1 MDLAVA
7 YNFGGVS
14 VPAADFIRCSAIH
27 TLAFSDLRIKYPF
40 SRTTSKRSLC
50 CYANAQYATAVLY
63 ANCRSI
69 FRVEEVVCRG
79 KEVCHVE
86 MALCTKW
93 IIMLAFYAQH
103 VKKKREA
110 ELTFGIAGS
119 TVDGNG
125 DICNV
130 CLLCGHRISPS
141 ICLVISR
148 NKKKGYI
155 IADIAKK
162 VFPRVSIEFPKL
174 YAYTQISNRKK
185 L

>member
-1 MDLAVA
+1 ML
-7 YNFGGVS
+7 
-14 VPAADFIRCSAIH
+14 
-27 TLAFSDLRIKYPF
+27 
-40 SRTTSKRSLC
+40 
-50 CYANAQYATAVLY
+50 TAVQFLELRKWF
-63 ANCRSI
+63 AG
-69 FRVEEVVCRG
+69 E

-130 CLLCGHRISPS
+130 CLLYVHRISPS
-141 ICLVISR
+141 IYLVISR
-148 NKKKGYI
+148 NIKKGYI
-155 IADIAKK
+155 MADIAKRIARARLH
-162 VFPRVSIEFPKL
+162 RVS
-174 YAYTQISNRKK
+174 
-185 L
+185 

>member
-1 MDLAVA
+1 MLSALSSA
-7 YNFGGVS
+7 NLLS
-14 VPAADFIRCSAIH
+14 VLFMIEH
-27 TLAFSDLRIKYPF
+27 THVLVKILR
-40 SRTTSKRSLC
+40 
-50 CYANAQYATAVLY
+50 VG
-63 ANCRSI
+63 
-69 FRVEEVVCRG
+69 E

-86 MALCTKW
+86 MALCKKW